1 MYRNLQSGRGCICAT
16 WQSVDEGMAF
26 KKVVNCSDRKS
37 RKPLGDYML
46 KRGRRKRER

>member
-1 MYRNLQSGRGCICAT
+1 
-16 WQSVDEGMAF
+16 MAF

-46 KRGRRKRER
+46 KAGRLKRERYVERMDLLFVVDNYVSTDNVDG